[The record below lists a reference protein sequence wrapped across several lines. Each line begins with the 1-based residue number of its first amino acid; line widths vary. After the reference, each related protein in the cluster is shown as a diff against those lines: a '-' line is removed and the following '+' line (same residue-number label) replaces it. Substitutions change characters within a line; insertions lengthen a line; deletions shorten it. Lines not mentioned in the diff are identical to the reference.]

1 VRLAS
6 ALNFG
11 NGSSRH
17 APKVNRESDSPTVAA
32 LPRGKP
38 HDAEEAPKTRVLIV
52 SPQPFY
58 QDRGT
63 PIAVSQLAAA
73 LSALDYEVDLLA
85 YPIGTPVHFPG
96 LRIVRGRNPFGIR
109 DVKVGFS
116 FKKIVLDIGM
126 LGLLVSMIRSRDY
139 GAVHVL
145 EEMAWPAVVFCRRLN
160 IPVIY
165 DMQSSL
171 PEQLRTHGFFRLGW
185 VQRVLHALEV
195 WVLRRSNAVVCAAG
209 LLNHVKALAP
219 GVTAYE
225 WKWPGL
231 EPDAL
236 KRSGDRRAAIGI
248 GADRKVIL
256 YAGTFEPYQG
266 IDAFLEA
273 LAAVTSAMPSAVG
286 VLIGATPHN
295 DLGSDLL
302 ASRLA
307 FEGKLHVLPRQPRH
321 VVPSY
326 LAMADVLVSPRAYGD
341 NVPLKIFDY
350 VLSGKPIVATDIRA
364 HRSILDDRSAL
375 LVPRTAEGLSAGIQ
389 RLLRDTA
396 FGAGLAATA
405 LTRAS
410 AAPGKEAYMNLVES
424 IFASTVEPSKL
435 APRARRVGIR

>member
-1 VRLAS
+1 MNFQRDSHEGMARPAGRPWHAAPAVRAGAKARL
-6 ALNFG
+6 
-11 NGSSRH
+11 
-17 APKVNRESDSPTVAA
+17 
-32 LPRGKP
+32 
-38 HDAEEAPKTRVLIV
+38 LIV

-85 YPIGTPVHFPG
+85 YPIGTPLHFPG

-109 DVKVGFS
+109 DVKIGFS
-116 FKKIVLDIGM
+116 FKKVVLDIGM

-145 EEMAWPAVVFCRRLN
+145 EEMAWPAVALCRRRK

-171 PEQLRTHGFFRLGW
+171 PDQLRTHRFFRLGW
-185 VQRVLHALEV
+185 VQRILHALER
-195 WVLRRSNAVVCAAG
+195 WALRRSNAVICAAG
-209 LLNHVKALAP
+209 LLNHVKAAAP

-231 EPDAL
+231 APDAL
-236 KRSGDRRAAIGI
+236 NRTGDRRAALGI
-248 GADRKVIL
+248 GADRKVVL

-273 LAAVTSAMPSAVG
+273 LEVVTSTMPSAVG
-286 VLIGATPHN
+286 VLIGATPDNRLVN
-295 DLGSDLL
+295 DPM

-307 FEGKLHVLPRQPRH
+307 VEGKLHVLPRQPRH
-321 VVPSY
+321 RMPSF

-350 VLSGKPIVATDIRA
+350 VLSGKPIVATDIPA

-375 LVPRTAEGLSAGIQ
+375 LVPRTADGIAAGIL
-389 RLLRDTA
+389 RLLGNPA
-396 FGAGLAATA
+396 LGSEIAATA
-405 LTRAS
+405 LARAS
-410 AAPGKEAYMNLVES
+410 AAPGKEAYIDLVES
-424 IFASTVEPSKL
+424 LFAFTLDL
-435 APRARRVGIR
+435 AKRIPASPRARFR